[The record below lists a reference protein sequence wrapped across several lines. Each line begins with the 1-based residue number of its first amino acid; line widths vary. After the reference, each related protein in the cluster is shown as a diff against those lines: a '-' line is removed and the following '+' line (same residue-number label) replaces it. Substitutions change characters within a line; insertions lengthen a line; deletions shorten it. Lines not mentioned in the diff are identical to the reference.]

1 MNSSPVRTYI
11 KDLAKNID
19 QEVSISGWVD
29 IRRDHGKLIF
39 IDIRDMS
46 GKVQVV
52 ALPNNK
58 EAHAVAKDLRCEWVV
73 SITGKINSRPE
84 KMIKKDEFNGSIEF
98 EALSI

>member
-52 ALPNNK
+52 ALPNNS
-58 EAHAVAKDLRCEWVV
+58 VPPLTV
-73 SITGKINSRPE
+73 SFSVETPK
-84 KMIKKDEFNGSIEF
+84 
-98 EALSI
+98 